1 MKIWC
6 KKYQNKA
13 SCSLYVIPL
22 TKLLYKIVCTFY
34 NHHWEMKSQKYPT
47 CCLMISTTGLWAIT
61 QIFFCVL
68 SVAQHSCHTRQAF
81 KGFDRQTKQ
90 KKKTTWMWCLCP
102 VKKVKK
108 KQDGEYY
115 SSSSICSSI
124 YLFHVE
130 LRRIYISVEIWQNP
144 IIAFLIR
151 QRYDESR
158 GNLLSHRVQLTDFG
172 SSLSLFVWVL
182 QRKRRV

>member
-1 MKIWC
+1 MTFLSYGCVEELLSTWGKLRGVNNLSCLLNRWISAQKCEDLMQKIPKQSFLLAVC
-6 KKYQNKA
+6 H
-13 SCSLYVIPL
+13 PP

-102 VKKVKK
+102 VKKGQKK
-108 KQDGEYY
+108 AR
-115 SSSSICSSI
+115 
-124 YLFHVE
+124 
-130 LRRIYISVEIWQNP
+130 RRI
-144 IIAFLIR
+144 
-151 QRYDESR
+151 
-158 GNLLSHRVQLTDFG
+158 
-172 SSLSLFVWVL
+172 
-182 QRKRRV
+182 

>member
-108 KQDGEYY
+108 KQDGEYNIIHHPLFVLQF
-115 SSSSICSSI
+115 ICPMWS
-124 YLFHVE
+124 LDG
-130 LRRIYISVEIWQNP
+130 YISAWKSDKIP
-144 IIAFLIR
+144 
-151 QRYDESR
+151 S
-158 GNLLSHRVQLTDFG
+158 LLFWLGKDMTRVAVICCHTEF
-172 SSLSLFVWVL
+172 S
-182 QRKRRV
+182 